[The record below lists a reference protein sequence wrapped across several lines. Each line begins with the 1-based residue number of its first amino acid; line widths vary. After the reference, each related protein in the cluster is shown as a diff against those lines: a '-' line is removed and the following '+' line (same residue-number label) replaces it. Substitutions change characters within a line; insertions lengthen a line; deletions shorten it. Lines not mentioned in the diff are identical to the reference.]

1 MKRILTALLL
11 ITTLCLPVAFA
22 ASGNVEKREYVCMM
36 QDMVLTRPGIAI
48 QYEGQTYYGCCEMCK
63 QKIKNEPGKYT
74 KAVDPVSKKAVDK
87 AQAFIYGI
95 EGTAYYFS
103 SEANRKTF
111 AENPQKFLSAGV
123 KD

>member
-1 MKRILTALLL
+1 MKRILTVAL
-11 ITTLCLPVAFA
+11 IMTTLCLTMALG

-48 QYEGQTYYGCCEMCK
+48 QYQGKTYYGCCEMCQ

-74 KAVDPVSKKAVDK
+74 KAVDLVSKKAVDK
-87 AQAFIYGI
+87 AEAFIYGI

-103 SEANRKTF
+103 SEANRKSF
-111 AENPQKFLSAGV
+111 AENPQKFVSPAR
-123 KD
+123 

>member
-11 ITTLCLPVAFA
+11 ITTLCPAMALAV
-22 ASGNVEKREYVCMM
+22 SGDVEKREYVCMM

-48 QYEGQTYYGCCEMCK
+48 QYQSKTYYGCCEMCK
-63 QKIKNEPGKYT
+63 QKIKNEPTKYT

-87 AQAFIYGI
+87 AEAFIYGI

-103 SEANRKTF
+103 SEANRKAF
-111 AENPQKFLSAGV
+111 AENPQKFLSAVV
-123 KD
+123 KE